1 MKRKSPLPYIIG
13 GLLMM
18 FVALY
23 VISQAETLKII
34 FQNISERYA
43 QQVLIQLLLTL
54 GLAIGFGSLAFR
66 VNSHK
71 ALIVPIFLYTL
82 FQWLSYFFVYI
93 FNPSYFQNMTPE
105 RIIEFAAA
113 DMLLIA
119 AVLSIIYSAIF
130 KPLKKDDDAQPQPQ
144 VQQQPQEYEQAPAMN
159 VNPANAEEELR
170 RAEEKFA
177 AGEISI
183 AEYEDIRSKLS
194 R

>member
-23 VISQAETLKII
+23 VISQAETLKMI
-34 FQNISERYA
+34 FENISEKYA
-43 QQVLIQLLLTL
+43 QQVLIQLMLTL

-82 FQWLSYFFVYI
+82 FQWLSYLFIYV
-93 FNPSYFQNMTPE
+93 FNPSYFQSMTPE

-119 AVLSIIYSAIF
+119 TVLSIIYSAIF
-130 KPLKKDDDAQPQPQ
+130 KPLKKDDNAQPQPQ
-144 VQQQPQEYEQAPAMN
+144 VQQQPQEYEQAPAMS
-159 VNPANAEEELR
+159 VDPANAEEELR
-170 RAEEKFA
+170 RAEERFA

-183 AEYEDIRSKLS
+183 AEYEEIRSRLS
-194 R
+194 K

>member
-23 VISQAETLKII
+23 VISQAETLKMI
-34 FQNISERYA
+34 FENISEKYA
-43 QQVLIQLLLTL
+43 QQVLIQLMLTL

-82 FQWLSYFFVYI
+82 FQWLSYLFIYV
-93 FNPSYFQNMTPE
+93 FNPSYFQSMTPE

-119 AVLSIIYSAIF
+119 TVLSIIYSAIF
-130 KPLKKDDDAQPQPQ
+130 KPLKKDDNAQPQQQ
-144 VQQQPQEYEQAPAMN
+144 VQLQAQPSYEEQQQID

-170 RAEEKFA
+170 RAEERFA

-183 AEYEDIRSKLS
+183 AE
-194 R
+194 

>member
-18 FVALY
+18 FVVLY
-23 VISQAETLKII
+23 VLSQVETLKII
-34 FQNISERYA
+34 IGYISEKSA
-43 QQVLIQLLLTL
+43 QQVLIQLILTL

-82 FQWLSYFFVYI
+82 FQWLSYFIVYI
-93 FNPSYFQNMTPE
+93 FNPSYFQSMTPQ
-105 RIIEFAAA
+105 RIIEFAAT

-119 AVLSIIYSAIF
+119 TVLSIIYSAIF
-130 KPLKKDDDAQPQPQ
+130 KPLKKDDYAQPQPQ

-159 VNPANAEEELR
+159 VDPANAEEELR
-170 RAEEKFA
+170 RAEERFA
-177 AGEISI
+177 SGEISI
-183 AEYEDIRSKLS
+183 AEYEEIRSKLS
-194 R
+194 K

>member
-18 FVALY
+18 FVVLY
-23 VISQAETLKII
+23 VLSQVETLKII
-34 FQNISERYA
+34 IGYISEKSA
-43 QQVLIQLLLTL
+43 QQVLIQLILTL

-93 FNPSYFQNMTPE
+93 FNPSYFQSMTPQ
-105 RIIEFAAA
+105 RIIEFAAT

-119 AVLSIIYSAIF
+119 TVLSIIYSAIF

-144 VQQQPQEYEQAPAMN
+144 VQQQPQEYEQAPAMS
-159 VNPANAEEELR
+159 VDPANAEEELR
-170 RAEEKFA
+170 RAEERFA
-177 AGEISI
+177 SGEISI
-183 AEYEDIRSKLS
+183 AEYEEIRSRLS
-194 R
+194 K

>member
-13 GLLMM
+13 GLLML

-34 FQNISERYA
+34 FENISEKYA
-43 QQVLIQLLLTL
+43 QQVLIQLMLTI

-93 FNPSYFQNMTPE
+93 FNPSYFQSMTPQ
-105 RIIEFAAA
+105 RIIEFAAT

-119 AVLSIIYSAIF
+119 TVLSIIYSAIF
-130 KPLKKDDDAQPQPQ
+130 KPLKKDDNAQPQPQ

-159 VNPANAEEELR
+159 VDPANAEEELR
-170 RAEEKFA
+170 RAEERFA
-177 AGEISI
+177 SGEISI
-183 AEYEDIRSKLS
+183 AEYEEIRSRLS
-194 R
+194 K

>member
-1 MKRKSPLPYIIG
+1 
-13 GLLMM
+13 MM
-18 FVALY
+18 FVVLY
-23 VISQAETLKII
+23 VLSQVETLRII
-34 FQNISERYA
+34 FANISEKYA
-43 QQVLIQLLLTL
+43 QQVLIQLILTL

-82 FQWLSYFFVYI
+82 FQWLSYFFVYV
-93 FNPSYFQNMTPE
+93 FDPSYFQSMTSE

-119 AVLSIIYSAIF
+119 TVLSIIYSAIF
-130 KPLKKDDDAQPQPQ
+130 KPLKKDDNAQPQPQ
-144 VQQQPQEYEQAPAMN
+144 IQQQPQEYEQAPAMS

-183 AEYEDIRSKLS
+183 AEYEEIRSRLS
-194 R
+194 K

>member
-13 GLLMM
+13 GLLML

-34 FQNISERYA
+34 FENISEKYA
-43 QQVLIQLLLTL
+43 QQVLIQLMLTI

-93 FNPSYFQNMTPE
+93 FNPSYFQSMTLQ
-105 RIIEFAAA
+105 RIIEFAAT

-119 AVLSIIYSAIF
+119 TVLSIIYSAIF
-130 KPLKKDDDAQPQPQ
+130 KPLKKDDNAQPQPQ

-159 VNPANAEEELR
+159 VDPANAEEELR
-170 RAEEKFA
+170 RAEERFA

-183 AEYEDIRSKLS
+183 AEYEEIRSRLS
-194 R
+194 K

>member
-18 FVALY
+18 FVVLY
-23 VISQAETLKII
+23 VLSQVETLKII
-34 FQNISERYA
+34 IGYISEKSA
-43 QQVLIQLLLTL
+43 QQVLIQLILTL

-93 FNPSYFQNMTPE
+93 FNPSYFQSMTPQ
-105 RIIEFAAA
+105 RIIEFAAT

-119 AVLSIIYSAIF
+119 TVLSIIYSAIF
-130 KPLKKDDDAQPQPQ
+130 KPLKKDDNAQPQPQ

-159 VNPANAEEELR
+159 VDPANAEEELR
-170 RAEEKFA
+170 RAEERFA
-177 AGEISI
+177 SGEISI
-183 AEYEDIRSKLS
+183 AEYEEIRSRLS
-194 R
+194 K

>member
-18 FVALY
+18 FVVLY
-23 VISQAETLKII
+23 VLSQVETLKII
-34 FQNISERYA
+34 IGYISEKSA
-43 QQVLIQLLLTL
+43 QQVLVQLMLTL

-93 FNPSYFQNMTPE
+93 FNPSYFQSMTRE
-105 RIIEFAAA
+105 RIIEFAAT

-119 AVLSIIYSAIF
+119 TVLSIIYSAIF
-130 KPLKKDDDAQPQPQ
+130 KPLKKDDNAQPQPQ

-159 VNPANAEEELR
+159 VDPANAEEELR
-170 RAEEKFA
+170 RAEERFA
-177 AGEISI
+177 SGEISI
-183 AEYEDIRSKLS
+183 AEYEEIRSRLS
-194 R
+194 K

>member
-18 FVALY
+18 FVVLY
-23 VISQAETLKII
+23 VLSQVETLKII
-34 FQNISERYA
+34 IGYISEKSA
-43 QQVLIQLLLTL
+43 QQVLIQLILTL

-82 FQWLSYFFVYI
+82 FQWLSYFFVYV
-93 FNPSYFQNMTPE
+93 FNPSYFQSMTPQ
-105 RIIEFAAA
+105 RIIEFAAT

-119 AVLSIIYSAIF
+119 TVLCIIYSAIF
-130 KPLKKDDDAQPQPQ
+130 KPLKKDDNAQPQPQ

-159 VNPANAEEELR
+159 VDPTNAEEELR
-170 RAEEKFA
+170 KAEERFA
-177 AGEISI
+177 SGEISI
-183 AEYEDIRSKLS
+183 AEYEEIRSKLS
-194 R
+194 K

>member
-18 FVALY
+18 FVVLY
-23 VISQAETLKII
+23 VLSQVETLKII
-34 FQNISERYA
+34 IGYISEKSA
-43 QQVLIQLLLTL
+43 QQVLIQLILTL

-82 FQWLSYFFVYI
+82 FQWLSYFIVYI
-93 FNPSYFQNMTPE
+93 FNPSYFQSMTPQ
-105 RIIEFAAA
+105 RIIEFAAT

-119 AVLSIIYSAIF
+119 TVLSIIYSAIF
-130 KPLKKDDDAQPQPQ
+130 KPLKKDDNAQPQLQ

-159 VNPANAEEELR
+159 VDPANAEEELR
-170 RAEEKFA
+170 KAEERFA
-177 AGEISI
+177 SGEISI
-183 AEYEDIRSKLS
+183 AEYEEIRSRLS
-194 R
+194 K